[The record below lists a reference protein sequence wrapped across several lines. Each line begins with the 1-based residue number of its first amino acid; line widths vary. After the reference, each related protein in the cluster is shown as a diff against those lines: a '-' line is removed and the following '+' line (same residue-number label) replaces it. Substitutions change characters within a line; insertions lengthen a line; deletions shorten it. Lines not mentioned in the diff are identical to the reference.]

1 MTSKAQKIHQQ
12 IQQKQQN
19 KSKSHEQFKHVI
31 QRKKCS
37 ILLFY
42 LSRDWCPGLL
52 TQQS

>member
-19 KSKSHEQFKHVI
+19 KSKAHEQFL
-31 QRKKCS
+31 QPKKCS
-37 ILLFY
+37 ILLLY
-42 LSRDWCPGLL
+42 LSRDWSPGLL